1 MIVGRGKNAD
11 PSFHL
16 SIQQGQD
23 IPLIYILG
31 GFKVIGGTKTTIV
44 LNPIVID
51 STDEV
56 KSLSKEQRK
65 CGIPSDIED
74 DHPLLQACHA
84 TKILIILNFVSI
96 KC

>member
-1 MIVGRGKNAD
+1 LIVGRGKNAD

-56 KSLSKEQRK
+56 KSLSNFLRCCNNAKRVNMTSLEIRNILK
-65 CGIPSDIED
+65 FLHRITN
-74 DHPLLQACHA
+74 LQ
-84 TKILIILNFVSI
+84 
-96 KC
+96 